1 MSVSDGITAH
11 QHIASLG
18 LIFLVSV
25 IATFVV
31 IANFYYLLSIRKELT
46 MSQSEPL
53 ALAVSRLSTSV
64 AALATA
70 VGNITATQTPDVD
83 VTAAITAM
91 GGISTQIDDIVAALA
106 PKA

>member
-18 LIFLVSV
+18 LIFIVSV
-25 IATFVV
+25 VATFVA

-53 ALAVSRLSTSV
+53 AKAVSDLSVAV

-83 VTAAITAM
+83 VVAAVTAL
-91 GGISTQIDDIVAALA
+91 GGVTTQVNDIVAALA